1 MELLIR
7 TPEDTWKWYDG
18 FDGGDIF
25 SIRWEVFQ
33 SFSKNKDNFK
43 GVKGLLDE
51 VGKTL
56 EYLSKE
62 DKVKTDNLGL
72 YNPDTDKIEPLSKEK
87 CDEIFALPNFT
98 QVVLHYY
105 KTCPDDC
112 LLSIREETFYTL
124 NGNLYND
131 SMLHKFVGLYR
142 YDFISRTLYE
152 DIINKLKKDYNI
164 EYDDRIRHNLPF
176 IFTPF
181 AGYSDAYSQYNIHID
196 IYRNKIMEGTD
207 LSRGDDLYEPNDDLK
222 YLERL
227 NNKLFDGNKDTYK
240 YFKNM
245 LTRND
250 LDLEYMYT
258 RTPYELA
265 KKVYLLEH
273 DSDYSCLEACKI
285 NFAAFNRNIKAIK
298 KYLDDIDERFYKLSG
313 KHILKKIKK

>member
-7 TPEDTWKWYDG
+7 TPENTWKWYDG
-18 FDGGDIF
+18 FDSRDTF

-33 SFSKNKDNFK
+33 SFSKNKDN
-43 GVKGLLDE
+43 VKGILDE

-87 CDEIFALPNFT
+87 WDEIFALPNFT

-105 KTCPDDC
+105 NTSPEDC

-142 YDFISRTLYE
+142 HDFISRTLYE
-152 DIINKLKKDYNI
+152 DIVNKLKKDYNI
-164 EYDDRIRHNLPF
+164 EYDDRTRRNLPF
-176 IFTPF
+176 IFAPF
-181 AGYSDAYSQYNIHID
+181 AGYDDVYSQYNIHID
-196 IYRNKIMEGTD
+196 IYRNKVMEGTD
-207 LSRGDDLYEPNDDLK
+207 LSYYDDRYEPNDDLR

-240 YFKNM
+240 YFKNT

-250 LDLEYMYT
+250 LDLEYMYK

-285 NFAAFNRNIKAIK
+285 NFAAYNRNIKAIK